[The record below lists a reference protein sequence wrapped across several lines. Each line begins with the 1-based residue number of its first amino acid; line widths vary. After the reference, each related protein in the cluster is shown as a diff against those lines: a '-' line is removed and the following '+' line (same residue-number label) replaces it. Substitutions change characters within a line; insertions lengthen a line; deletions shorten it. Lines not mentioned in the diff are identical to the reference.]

1 MLSIADLEREA
12 TTKLPKP
19 YAEFFNDGATDM
31 TTLRENTTAYERY
44 RIRPRVLVKIP
55 EIDTSAVLFGAKIT
69 APLGFAPTAL
79 HRLAHLDGEIA
90 TSRAAARMRVAMAV
104 SSYASTALEDIVAQG
119 IGENPYA
126 IQVGITKERGY
137 TVQMI
142 KRAEAAGYKAIFL
155 TVDYPILGIRYNELR
170 NELALPAGITY
181 PNLSDKP
188 LGDGFPDLEYDSN
201 ISWPD
206 AISWLRSITTME
218 IWVKGIYTP
227 EDVILAIQQQVD
239 GIIISNH
246 GGRQL
251 DGVPATLDVLREC
264 APIAAGKVP
273 IAIDGG
279 IRRGWDIFKALALG
293 AQYCFLGRVPIWG
306 LAHYAGQEG
315 VELAVQILLHELR
328 VTMALA
334 GCKSISEISRAHLA
348 VVDSMG
354 VLCRL

>member
-19 YAEFFNDGATDM
+19 YAEFFNDGATD
-31 TTLRENTTAYERY
+31 TTTATG
-44 RIRPRVLVKIP
+44 IRPRVLVKIP
-55 EIDTSAVLFGAKIT
+55 EIDTSAVLFGAKLT

-79 HRLAHLDGEIA
+79 HRLAHLDGKIA
-90 TSRAAARMRVAMAV
+90 TSRAAARMGVAMAV
-104 SSYASTALEDIVAQG
+104 SSYASTTLEDIVAQG

-137 TVQMI
+137 TVQII

-170 NELALPAGITY
+170 NELALPVGITY

-206 AISWLRSITTME
+206 AISWLRSLTTME
-218 IWVKGIYTP
+218 IWVKGFYTP
-227 EDVILAIQQQVD
+227 EDVILTIQQQVD
-239 GIIISNH
+239 GIIVSNH

-251 DGVPATLDVLREC
+251 DGVPTTLDVLPEC

-279 IRRGWDIFKALALG
+279 IRRGSDIFKALALG

-306 LAHYAGQEG
+306 VAYAGQEG

-334 GCKSISEISRAHLA
+334 GCKNISEISRTHLA
-348 VVDSMG
+348 VDDSIR

>member
-19 YAEFFNDGATDM
+19 YAEFFNDGATD
-31 TTLRENTTAYERY
+31 TTTATG
-44 RIRPRVLVKIP
+44 IRPRVLVKIP
-55 EIDTSAVLFGAKIT
+55 EIDTSAVLFGAKLT

-79 HRLAHLDGEIA
+79 HRLAHLDGKIA
-90 TSRAAARMRVAMAV
+90 TSRAAARMGVAMAV
-104 SSYASTALEDIVAQG
+104 SSYASTTLEDIVAQG
-119 IGENPYA
+119 TGENPYA

-137 TVQMI
+137 TVQII

-170 NELALPAGITY
+170 NELALPVGITY

-188 LGDGFPDLEYDSN
+188 LGDGFPDLVYDSN

-206 AISWLRSITTME
+206 AISWLRSLTTME
-218 IWVKGIYTP
+218 IWVKGFYTP

-239 GIIISNH
+239 GII
-246 GGRQL
+246 
-251 DGVPATLDVLREC
+251 
-264 APIAAGKVP
+264 VP

-279 IRRGWDIFKALALG
+279 IRRGSDIFKALALG

-306 LAHYAGQEG
+306 VAYAGQEG

-334 GCKSISEISRAHLA
+334 GCNDINEISRTHLA
-348 VVDSMG
+348 VDDSIR